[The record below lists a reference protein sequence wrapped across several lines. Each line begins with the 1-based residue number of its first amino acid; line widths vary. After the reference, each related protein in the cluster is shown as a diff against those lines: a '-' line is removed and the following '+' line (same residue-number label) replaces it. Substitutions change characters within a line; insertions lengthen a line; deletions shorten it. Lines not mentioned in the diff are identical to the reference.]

1 MRTIITVIAAVAVF
15 GFSLGSAGADGNAKA
30 KLQNGHIE
38 FKTQASRKSGD
49 ARVIVEVYCEDG
61 SVAANNSPAETYG
74 EFRSATSNTVN
85 LTVDGSKTRAD
96 IKGGYHKISIDPIG
110 ADAWKFSY
118 VLTLNF
124 DDGSHLVYVRNN
136 REISQ
141 DKQAVRGANL

>member
-1 MRTIITVIAAVAVF
+1 MRSIITVIAAIAVV
-15 GFSLGSAGADGNAKA
+15 GFSVGSTGAKGNGSA

-38 FKTQASRKSGD
+38 FKTQASKKGGD
-49 ARVIVEVYCEDG
+49 ARVIVEVYCSDG
-61 SVAANNSPAETYG
+61 SVAASNSPAETYG
-74 EFRSATSNTVN
+74 EFRSATSSTVN

-110 ADAWKFSY
+110 PAPWKFAY

-124 DDGSHLVYVRNN
+124 DDGSHLVYVRDG